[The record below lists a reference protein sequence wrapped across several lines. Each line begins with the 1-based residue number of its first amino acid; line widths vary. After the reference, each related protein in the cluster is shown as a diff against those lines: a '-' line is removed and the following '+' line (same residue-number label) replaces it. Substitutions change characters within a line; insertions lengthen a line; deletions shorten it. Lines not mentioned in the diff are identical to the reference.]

1 MPDTALQI
9 TSCETCCYYGKR
21 TECRLNVI
29 SPRSPNNLTSKES
42 WAPSTVLLELF
53 TLCEGVMSGPWGGSA
68 LGYPVFDDETRKEA
82 LLAEGDFAPHFYQT
96 NPFSK
101 VFSRD
106 RGERFG
112 STVLSGAV
120 GLGMFI
126 VAHAA
131 GGKSKKEI
139 IP

>member
-68 LGYPVFDDETRKEA
+68 LGYPVFDDE
-82 LLAEGDFAPHFYQT
+82 EG
-96 NPFSK
+96 S
-101 VFSRD
+101 
-106 RGERFG
+106 
-112 STVLSGAV
+112 AV
-120 GLGMFI
+120 GRGRFCTPFLPNEPIFKGLLSRPRRALRVNGFERRCRI
-126 VAHAA
+126 GYVHR
-131 GGKSKKEI
+131 GSYGRGQI
-139 IP
+139 

>member
-1 MPDTALQI
+1 MKGLLA
-9 TSCETCCYYGKR
+9 
-21 TECRLNVI
+21 
-29 SPRSPNNLTSKES
+29 
-42 WAPSTVLLELF
+42 APGAAQPSVTLSST
-53 TLCEGVMSGPWGGSA
+53 
-68 LGYPVFDDETRKEA
+68 TRKEA

-101 VFSRD
+101 IFSRD

-126 VAHAA
+126 VARAA

-139 IP
+139 VP